1 MAINVVY
8 NIPSSI
14 LMERRRRER
23 VAAAEAQK
31 ARDQQAYLAAQRM
44 NFEREQ
50 SNLAYQRQLEMLRMR
65 LEGKPVAEGSS
76 SPQGLSMSER
86 ERLMRLEYE
95 LKGEL
100 ARQQAEATGERNRE
114 NIESREK
121 IADERNRMTSAQGN
135 LNRKHQESMQR
146 LRGEQ
151 SLGEIAERSNQTMRQ
166 IEERGRQAKGLA
178 ELKAQS
184 NIELQNLKGA
194 QRLEQMTMEQIN
206 ELERLGQVTEQQAY
220 LLKMRHAQAL
230 ERQESDQ
237 RFRAEQGEARTEASM
252 ARVRERNENRLQL
265 ELLRQEGQRVRQDV
279 QNAFSE
285 RMAKGRDE
293 SAMAR
298 LTARLDAAKS
308 LQDESYAWRDF
319 LGDKETQKQ
328 YELAKMRLDAQ
339 AYQGEEN
346 RRTQLELAD
355 RRIVAAYEQ
364 AMMLEQGRADRLKA
378 QQEFQSE
385 QSEARTEASM
395 ARVRERNENRLQL
408 ELLRQEGQRVRQDVQ
423 NAFSERMAKGR
434 DESAMAR
441 LTARLDAAKSLQDES
456 YAWRDFLGDK
466 ETQKQYELAKM
477 RLDAQAY
484 QGEENRRTQL
494 ELADRR
500 IVAAYEQAMMLEQGR
515 ADRLKAQQ
523 EFQAEQSEARMK
535 WSSSER
541 EKAREFLDGQR
552 RAREEFLADSKY
564 SDYVNSLE
572 LLAAKQGYD
581 IEKISLN
588 YDLRSEAERE
598 RYLNDLYNL
607 QFRTDAA
614 AAESERQREFQ
625 SEQGRLQREF
635 QGEQR
640 QLDRDSRFMTERDR
654 QDFMLERDAAKRE
667 HEMRMLYE
675 RSRLNRGV
683 SEEVLARR
691 EELERKK
698 IQFGMDR
705 LEFEREMQKLRLQEA
720 RAKAE
725 KREIDTSVKKLEEEV
740 IRRERF
746 YDYTP
751 EEQEEIAGLNEQREE
766 IKRAIAKGEITA
778 EEGRELNWERMRKR
792 LAIVPKIPKPNVS
805 AEGIIATNVKTING
819 VNYYYDPIGGKIAP
833 LNDLDVIRQAISNLP
848 EDELGNKDFTRLYD
862 LIVAIDRSRKLY
874 GDRKSAEAE
883 SPQRVRV
890 EDGVKAKSVGEY
902 FK

>member
-65 LEGKPVAEGSS
+65 LEGKPVADGSS

-100 ARQQAEATGERNRE
+100 ARQQAEAIGERNRE

-385 QSEARTEASM
+385 Q
-395 ARVRERNENRLQL
+395 N
-408 ELLRQEGQRVRQDVQ
+408 
-423 NAFSERMAKGR
+423 
-434 DESAMAR
+434 
-441 LTARLDAAKSLQDES
+441 
-456 YAWRDFLGDK
+456 
-466 ETQKQYELAKM
+466 
-477 RLDAQAY
+477 
-484 QGEENRRTQL
+484 
-494 ELADRR
+494 
-500 IVAAYEQAMMLEQGR
+500 
-515 ADRLKAQQ
+515 
-523 EFQAEQSEARMK
+523 EARMK

-683 SEEVLARR
+683 SEEVLAKR

-725 KREIDTSVKKLEEEV
+725 KKEIDTSVKKLEEEV

-746 YDYTP
+746 YDYSP
-751 EEQEEIAGLNEQREE
+751 EEQEEIASLNEQREE

>member
-95 LKGEL
+95 LKGNL
-100 ARQQAEATGERNRE
+100 ARQQAEAIGERNQA

-166 IEERGRQAKGLA
+166 IEERGRQAKDLA

-237 RFRAEQGEARTEASM
+237 RFRAEQGSARTEASM

-378 QQEFQSE
+378 QQEFQS
-385 QSEARTEASM
+385 
-395 ARVRERNENRLQL
+395 
-408 ELLRQEGQRVRQDVQ
+408 
-423 NAFSERMAKGR
+423 
-434 DESAMAR
+434 
-441 LTARLDAAKSLQDES
+441 
-456 YAWRDFLGDK
+456 
-466 ETQKQYELAKM
+466 
-477 RLDAQAY
+477 
-484 QGEENRRTQL
+484 
-494 ELADRR
+494 
-500 IVAAYEQAMMLEQGR
+500 
-515 ADRLKAQQ
+515 
-523 EFQAEQSEARMK
+523 EQSEARMK

-675 RSRLNRGV
+675 RSRLNRGM
-683 SEEVLARR
+683 SEELLARK

-725 KREIDTSVKKLEEEV
+725 KREIDSSVKKLEEEV

-778 EEGRELNWERMRKR
+778 EEGKELNWERMRKR

>member
-100 ARQQAEATGERNRE
+100 ARQQAEAIGERNRE

-237 RFRAEQGEARTEASM
+237 RFRAEQG
-252 ARVRERNENRLQL
+252 
-265 ELLRQEGQRVRQDV
+265 
-279 QNAFSE
+279 
-285 RMAKGRDE
+285 
-293 SAMAR
+293 
-298 LTARLDAAKS
+298 
-308 LQDESYAWRDF
+308 
-319 LGDKETQKQ
+319 
-328 YELAKMRLDAQ
+328 
-339 AYQGEEN
+339 
-346 RRTQLELAD
+346 
-355 RRIVAAYEQ
+355 
-364 AMMLEQGRADRLKA
+364 
-378 QQEFQSE
+378 
-385 QSEARTEASM
+385 EARTEASM

-675 RSRLNRGV
+675 RSRLNRGM

-725 KREIDTSVKKLEEEV
+725 KREIDSSVKKLEEEV

>member
-100 ARQQAEATGERNRE
+100 ARQQAEAIGERNRE

-237 RFRAEQGEARTEASM
+237 RFRAEQG
-252 ARVRERNENRLQL
+252 
-265 ELLRQEGQRVRQDV
+265 
-279 QNAFSE
+279 
-285 RMAKGRDE
+285 
-293 SAMAR
+293 
-298 LTARLDAAKS
+298 
-308 LQDESYAWRDF
+308 
-319 LGDKETQKQ
+319 
-328 YELAKMRLDAQ
+328 
-339 AYQGEEN
+339 
-346 RRTQLELAD
+346 
-355 RRIVAAYEQ
+355 
-364 AMMLEQGRADRLKA
+364 
-378 QQEFQSE
+378 
-385 QSEARTEASM
+385 EARTEASM

-725 KREIDTSVKKLEEEV
+725 KREIDSSVKKLEEEV

-751 EEQEEIAGLNEQREE
+751 EEQEEIASLNEQREE

-862 LIVAIDRSRKLY
+862 LIVAIDRSRRLY

>member
-44 NFEREQ
+44 NFERER

-378 QQEFQSE
+378 QQEFQ
-385 QSEARTEASM
+385 
-395 ARVRERNENRLQL
+395 
-408 ELLRQEGQRVRQDVQ
+408 
-423 NAFSERMAKGR
+423 
-434 DESAMAR
+434 
-441 LTARLDAAKSLQDES
+441 
-456 YAWRDFLGDK
+456 
-466 ETQKQYELAKM
+466 
-477 RLDAQAY
+477 
-484 QGEENRRTQL
+484 
-494 ELADRR
+494 
-500 IVAAYEQAMMLEQGR
+500 
-515 ADRLKAQQ
+515 
-523 EFQAEQSEARMK
+523 AEQSEARMK

-541 EKAREFLDGQR
+541 ERAREFLDGQR

-725 KREIDTSVKKLEEEV
+725 KREIDSSVKKLEEEV

-751 EEQEEIAGLNEQREE
+751 EEQEEIASLNEQREE

>member
-44 NFEREQ
+44 NFERER

-378 QQEFQSE
+378 QQEFQ
-385 QSEARTEASM
+385 
-395 ARVRERNENRLQL
+395 
-408 ELLRQEGQRVRQDVQ
+408 
-423 NAFSERMAKGR
+423 
-434 DESAMAR
+434 
-441 LTARLDAAKSLQDES
+441 
-456 YAWRDFLGDK
+456 
-466 ETQKQYELAKM
+466 
-477 RLDAQAY
+477 
-484 QGEENRRTQL
+484 
-494 ELADRR
+494 
-500 IVAAYEQAMMLEQGR
+500 
-515 ADRLKAQQ
+515 
-523 EFQAEQSEARMK
+523 AEQSEARMK

-683 SEEVLARR
+683 SEEVLAKR

-725 KREIDTSVKKLEEEV
+725 KREIDSSVKKLEEEV

-751 EEQEEIAGLNEQREE
+751 EEQEEIASLNEQREE

>member
-1 MAINVVY
+1 
-8 NIPSSI
+8 
-14 LMERRRRER
+14 
-23 VAAAEAQK
+23 
-31 ARDQQAYLAAQRM
+31 
-44 NFEREQ
+44 
-50 SNLAYQRQLEMLRMR
+50 
-65 LEGKPVAEGSS
+65 
-76 SPQGLSMSER
+76 
-86 ERLMRLEYE
+86 
-95 LKGEL
+95 
-100 ARQQAEATGERNRE
+100 
-114 NIESREK
+114 
-121 IADERNRMTSAQGN
+121 MTSAQGN

-178 ELKAQS
+178 ELKAKS

-237 RFRAEQGEARTEASM
+237 RFRAEQG
-252 ARVRERNENRLQL
+252 
-265 ELLRQEGQRVRQDV
+265 
-279 QNAFSE
+279 
-285 RMAKGRDE
+285 
-293 SAMAR
+293 
-298 LTARLDAAKS
+298 
-308 LQDESYAWRDF
+308 
-319 LGDKETQKQ
+319 
-328 YELAKMRLDAQ
+328 
-339 AYQGEEN
+339 
-346 RRTQLELAD
+346 
-355 RRIVAAYEQ
+355 
-364 AMMLEQGRADRLKA
+364 
-378 QQEFQSE
+378 
-385 QSEARTEASM
+385 EARTEASM

-625 SEQGRLQREF
+625 AEQGRLQREF

-667 HEMRMLYE
+667 HEMKMLYE

-725 KREIDTSVKKLEEEV
+725 KREIDSSVKKLEEEV

>member
-44 NFEREQ
+44 NFKREQ

-100 ARQQAEATGERNRE
+100 ARQQAEAIGERNRE

-237 RFRAEQGEARTEASM
+237 RFRAEQG
-252 ARVRERNENRLQL
+252 
-265 ELLRQEGQRVRQDV
+265 
-279 QNAFSE
+279 
-285 RMAKGRDE
+285 
-293 SAMAR
+293 
-298 LTARLDAAKS
+298 
-308 LQDESYAWRDF
+308 
-319 LGDKETQKQ
+319 
-328 YELAKMRLDAQ
+328 
-339 AYQGEEN
+339 
-346 RRTQLELAD
+346 
-355 RRIVAAYEQ
+355 
-364 AMMLEQGRADRLKA
+364 
-378 QQEFQSE
+378 
-385 QSEARTEASM
+385 EARTEASM

-675 RSRLNRGV
+675 RSRLNRGM
-683 SEEVLARR
+683 SEEVLAKR

-725 KREIDTSVKKLEEEV
+725 KREIDSSVKKLEEEV

>member
-44 NFEREQ
+44 NFERER

-378 QQEFQSE
+378 QQEFQ
-385 QSEARTEASM
+385 A
-395 ARVRERNENRLQL
+395 
-408 ELLRQEGQRVRQDVQ
+408 
-423 NAFSERMAKGR
+423 
-434 DESAMAR
+434 
-441 LTARLDAAKSLQDES
+441 
-456 YAWRDFLGDK
+456 
-466 ETQKQYELAKM
+466 
-477 RLDAQAY
+477 
-484 QGEENRRTQL
+484 
-494 ELADRR
+494 
-500 IVAAYEQAMMLEQGR
+500 EQG
-515 ADRLKAQQ
+515 
-523 EFQAEQSEARMK
+523 EARMK

-607 QFRTDAA
+607 QFRTAAA
-614 AAESERQREFQ
+614 AAESERQRESQ
-625 SEQGRLQREF
+625 SEHGRPQREF

-675 RSRLNRGV
+675 RSRLNRGM
-683 SEEVLARR
+683 SEEVLAKR

-725 KREIDTSVKKLEEEV
+725 KREIDSSVKKLEEEV

>member
-44 NFEREQ
+44 NFEREK

-65 LEGKPVAEGSS
+65 LEGKPVAEGAS

-100 ARQQAEATGERNRE
+100 ARQQAEAIGERNRE

-237 RFRAEQGEARTEASM
+237 RFRAEQG
-252 ARVRERNENRLQL
+252 
-265 ELLRQEGQRVRQDV
+265 
-279 QNAFSE
+279 
-285 RMAKGRDE
+285 
-293 SAMAR
+293 
-298 LTARLDAAKS
+298 
-308 LQDESYAWRDF
+308 
-319 LGDKETQKQ
+319 
-328 YELAKMRLDAQ
+328 
-339 AYQGEEN
+339 
-346 RRTQLELAD
+346 
-355 RRIVAAYEQ
+355 
-364 AMMLEQGRADRLKA
+364 
-378 QQEFQSE
+378 
-385 QSEARTEASM
+385 EARTEASM

-675 RSRLNRGV
+675 RSRLNRGM
-683 SEEVLARR
+683 SEEVLAKR

-725 KREIDTSVKKLEEEV
+725 KREIDSSVKKLEEEV

-751 EEQEEIAGLNEQREE
+751 EEQEEIASLNEQREE

>member
-44 NFEREQ
+44 NFERER

-378 QQEFQSE
+378 QQEFQ
-385 QSEARTEASM
+385 
-395 ARVRERNENRLQL
+395 
-408 ELLRQEGQRVRQDVQ
+408 
-423 NAFSERMAKGR
+423 
-434 DESAMAR
+434 
-441 LTARLDAAKSLQDES
+441 
-456 YAWRDFLGDK
+456 
-466 ETQKQYELAKM
+466 
-477 RLDAQAY
+477 
-484 QGEENRRTQL
+484 
-494 ELADRR
+494 
-500 IVAAYEQAMMLEQGR
+500 
-515 ADRLKAQQ
+515 
-523 EFQAEQSEARMK
+523 AEQNEARMK

-541 EKAREFLDGQR
+541 ERAREFLDGQR

-640 QLDRDSRFMTERDR
+640 QLDRDSRFMSERDR

-725 KREIDTSVKKLEEEV
+725 KREIDSSVKKLEEEV

>member
-100 ARQQAEATGERNRE
+100 ARQQAEAIGERNRE

-237 RFRAEQGEARTEASM
+237 RFRAEQG
-252 ARVRERNENRLQL
+252 
-265 ELLRQEGQRVRQDV
+265 
-279 QNAFSE
+279 
-285 RMAKGRDE
+285 
-293 SAMAR
+293 
-298 LTARLDAAKS
+298 
-308 LQDESYAWRDF
+308 
-319 LGDKETQKQ
+319 
-328 YELAKMRLDAQ
+328 
-339 AYQGEEN
+339 
-346 RRTQLELAD
+346 
-355 RRIVAAYEQ
+355 
-364 AMMLEQGRADRLKA
+364 
-378 QQEFQSE
+378 
-385 QSEARTEASM
+385 EARTEASM

-675 RSRLNRGV
+675 RSRLNRGM

-766 IKRAIAKGEITA
+766 IKRAIAKGEITP

-862 LIVAIDRSRKLY
+862 LIVAIDRSRRLY

>member
-44 NFEREQ
+44 NFEREK

-100 ARQQAEATGERNRE
+100 ARQQAEAIGERNRE

-237 RFRAEQGEARTEASM
+237 RFRAEQG
-252 ARVRERNENRLQL
+252 
-265 ELLRQEGQRVRQDV
+265 
-279 QNAFSE
+279 
-285 RMAKGRDE
+285 
-293 SAMAR
+293 
-298 LTARLDAAKS
+298 
-308 LQDESYAWRDF
+308 
-319 LGDKETQKQ
+319 
-328 YELAKMRLDAQ
+328 
-339 AYQGEEN
+339 
-346 RRTQLELAD
+346 
-355 RRIVAAYEQ
+355 
-364 AMMLEQGRADRLKA
+364 
-378 QQEFQSE
+378 
-385 QSEARTEASM
+385 EARTEASM

-683 SEEVLARR
+683 SEEVLAKR

-725 KREIDTSVKKLEEEV
+725 KREIDSSVKKLEEEV

-751 EEQEEIAGLNEQREE
+751 EEQEEIASLNEQREE

>member
-44 NFEREQ
+44 NFEREK

-95 LKGEL
+95 LKGNL
-100 ARQQAEATGERNRE
+100 AKQQAEAIGERNRE

-121 IADERNRMTSAQGN
+121 IADERNRMTSVQGN

-237 RFRAEQGEARTEASM
+237 RFRAEQG
-252 ARVRERNENRLQL
+252 
-265 ELLRQEGQRVRQDV
+265 
-279 QNAFSE
+279 
-285 RMAKGRDE
+285 
-293 SAMAR
+293 
-298 LTARLDAAKS
+298 
-308 LQDESYAWRDF
+308 
-319 LGDKETQKQ
+319 
-328 YELAKMRLDAQ
+328 
-339 AYQGEEN
+339 
-346 RRTQLELAD
+346 
-355 RRIVAAYEQ
+355 
-364 AMMLEQGRADRLKA
+364 
-378 QQEFQSE
+378 
-385 QSEARTEASM
+385 EARTEASM

-675 RSRLNRGV
+675 RSRLNRGM
-683 SEEVLARR
+683 SEEVLAKR

-725 KREIDTSVKKLEEEV
+725 KREIDSSVKKLEEEV

>member
-44 NFEREQ
+44 NFERER

-100 ARQQAEATGERNRE
+100 ARQQAEAIGERNRE

-121 IADERNRMTSAQGN
+121 IADERNRMTSVQGN

-237 RFRAEQGEARTEASM
+237 RFRAEQG
-252 ARVRERNENRLQL
+252 
-265 ELLRQEGQRVRQDV
+265 
-279 QNAFSE
+279 
-285 RMAKGRDE
+285 
-293 SAMAR
+293 
-298 LTARLDAAKS
+298 
-308 LQDESYAWRDF
+308 
-319 LGDKETQKQ
+319 
-328 YELAKMRLDAQ
+328 
-339 AYQGEEN
+339 
-346 RRTQLELAD
+346 
-355 RRIVAAYEQ
+355 
-364 AMMLEQGRADRLKA
+364 
-378 QQEFQSE
+378 
-385 QSEARTEASM
+385 EARTEASM

-675 RSRLNRGV
+675 RSRLNRGM
-683 SEEVLARR
+683 SEEVLAKR

-725 KREIDTSVKKLEEEV
+725 KREIDSSVKKLEEEV

>member
-100 ARQQAEATGERNRE
+100 ARQQAEAIGERNRE

-237 RFRAEQGEARTEASM
+237 RFRAEQG
-252 ARVRERNENRLQL
+252 
-265 ELLRQEGQRVRQDV
+265 
-279 QNAFSE
+279 
-285 RMAKGRDE
+285 
-293 SAMAR
+293 
-298 LTARLDAAKS
+298 
-308 LQDESYAWRDF
+308 
-319 LGDKETQKQ
+319 
-328 YELAKMRLDAQ
+328 
-339 AYQGEEN
+339 
-346 RRTQLELAD
+346 
-355 RRIVAAYEQ
+355 
-364 AMMLEQGRADRLKA
+364 
-378 QQEFQSE
+378 
-385 QSEARTEASM
+385 EARTEASM

-766 IKRAIAKGEITA
+766 IKRAIAKGEITP

-874 GDRKSAEAE
+874 GDKKSAEAE

>member
-44 NFEREQ
+44 NFERER

-100 ARQQAEATGERNRE
+100 ARQQAEAIGERNRE

-237 RFRAEQGEARTEASM
+237 RFRAEQG
-252 ARVRERNENRLQL
+252 
-265 ELLRQEGQRVRQDV
+265 
-279 QNAFSE
+279 
-285 RMAKGRDE
+285 
-293 SAMAR
+293 
-298 LTARLDAAKS
+298 
-308 LQDESYAWRDF
+308 
-319 LGDKETQKQ
+319 
-328 YELAKMRLDAQ
+328 
-339 AYQGEEN
+339 
-346 RRTQLELAD
+346 
-355 RRIVAAYEQ
+355 
-364 AMMLEQGRADRLKA
+364 
-378 QQEFQSE
+378 
-385 QSEARTEASM
+385 EARTEASM

-675 RSRLNRGV
+675 RSRLNRGM
-683 SEEVLARR
+683 SEEVLAKR

-725 KREIDTSVKKLEEEV
+725 KREIDSSVKKLEEEV

-751 EEQEEIAGLNEQREE
+751 EEQEEIASLNEQREE

>member
-44 NFEREQ
+44 NFERER

-100 ARQQAEATGERNRE
+100 ARQQAEATGERNQA

-121 IADERNRMTSAQGN
+121 IADERNRMTSVQGN

-378 QQEFQSE
+378 QQEFQ
-385 QSEARTEASM
+385 
-395 ARVRERNENRLQL
+395 
-408 ELLRQEGQRVRQDVQ
+408 
-423 NAFSERMAKGR
+423 
-434 DESAMAR
+434 
-441 LTARLDAAKSLQDES
+441 
-456 YAWRDFLGDK
+456 
-466 ETQKQYELAKM
+466 
-477 RLDAQAY
+477 
-484 QGEENRRTQL
+484 
-494 ELADRR
+494 
-500 IVAAYEQAMMLEQGR
+500 
-515 ADRLKAQQ
+515 
-523 EFQAEQSEARMK
+523 AEQSEARMK

-625 SEQGRLQREF
+625 AEQGRLQREF

-683 SEEVLARR
+683 SEEVLAKR

-725 KREIDTSVKKLEEEV
+725 KREIDSSVKKLEEEV

>member
-378 QQEFQSE
+378 QQEFQ
-385 QSEARTEASM
+385 
-395 ARVRERNENRLQL
+395 
-408 ELLRQEGQRVRQDVQ
+408 
-423 NAFSERMAKGR
+423 
-434 DESAMAR
+434 
-441 LTARLDAAKSLQDES
+441 
-456 YAWRDFLGDK
+456 
-466 ETQKQYELAKM
+466 
-477 RLDAQAY
+477 
-484 QGEENRRTQL
+484 
-494 ELADRR
+494 
-500 IVAAYEQAMMLEQGR
+500 
-515 ADRLKAQQ
+515 
-523 EFQAEQSEARMK
+523 AEQSEARMK

-675 RSRLNRGV
+675 RSRLNRGM
-683 SEEVLARR
+683 SEEVLAKR

-725 KREIDTSVKKLEEEV
+725 KREIDSSVKKLEEEV

>member
-44 NFEREQ
+44 NFERER

-378 QQEFQSE
+378 QQEFQ
-385 QSEARTEASM
+385 
-395 ARVRERNENRLQL
+395 
-408 ELLRQEGQRVRQDVQ
+408 
-423 NAFSERMAKGR
+423 
-434 DESAMAR
+434 
-441 LTARLDAAKSLQDES
+441 
-456 YAWRDFLGDK
+456 
-466 ETQKQYELAKM
+466 
-477 RLDAQAY
+477 
-484 QGEENRRTQL
+484 
-494 ELADRR
+494 
-500 IVAAYEQAMMLEQGR
+500 
-515 ADRLKAQQ
+515 
-523 EFQAEQSEARMK
+523 AEQSEARMK

-675 RSRLNRGV
+675 RSRLNRGM
-683 SEEVLARR
+683 SEEVLAKR
-691 EELERKK
+691 EELEREK

-725 KREIDTSVKKLEEEV
+725 KREIDSSVKKLEEEV

>member
-100 ARQQAEATGERNRE
+100 ARQQAEAIGERNQA

-166 IEERGRQAKGLA
+166 IEERGKQSQSLA
-178 ELKAQS
+178 ELKARS

-220 LLKMRHAQAL
+220 LLKLRHAQSL

-237 RFRAEQGEARTEASM
+237 KFRAGQNEAKSEASM

-265 ELLRQEGQRVRQDV
+265 EMLRQEGQRARQDV

-298 LTARLDAAKS
+298 LTKRLDAAKS

-328 YELAKMRLDAQ
+328 YELAKMRLEAQ
-339 AYQGEEN
+339 AYQGDEN

-355 RRIVAAYEQ
+355 RRIVAAYDQ
-364 AMMLEQGRADRLKA
+364 ALMLEQGRADRL
-378 QQEFQSE
+378 Q
-385 QSEARTEASM
+385 M
-395 ARVRERNENRLQL
+395 
-408 ELLRQEGQRVRQDVQ
+408 
-423 NAFSERMAKGR
+423 
-434 DESAMAR
+434 
-441 LTARLDAAKSLQDES
+441 
-456 YAWRDFLGDK
+456 
-466 ETQKQYELAKM
+466 
-477 RLDAQAY
+477 
-484 QGEENRRTQL
+484 
-494 ELADRR
+494 
-500 IVAAYEQAMMLEQGR
+500 
-515 ADRLKAQQ
+515 QQ
-523 EFQAEQSEARMK
+523 EFQAGQNEARMQ
-535 WSSSER
+535 WSSAER
-541 EKAREFLDGQR
+541 QKARDFMDEQR
-552 RAREEFLADSKY
+552 RAREEFLADSRY

-572 LLAAKQGYD
+572 LLAAKNGYD

-614 AAESERQREFQ
+614 AAESERQRSFQ
-625 SEQGRLQREF
+625 AEQGRLQREF

-640 QLDRDSRFMTERDR
+640 QLDRDSRFMNERDR
-654 QDFMLERDAAKRE
+654 QDFILERDSLRRE
-667 HEMRMLYE
+667 HDMKMLYE

-683 SEEVLARR
+683 SEEILSKR
-691 EELERKK
+691 EELERQK
-698 IQFGMDR
+698 IQFGMDK
-705 LEFEREMQKLRLQEA
+705 LKYESEMQKLRLQEA
-720 RAKAE
+720 RVKAE
-725 KREIDTSVKKLEEEV
+725 KKDIDSSVRKLEEEV

-751 EEQEEIAGLNEQREE
+751 EEQETISQLDAEREE
-766 IKRAIAKGEITA
+766 IKRAISKGEITM
-778 EEGRELNWERMRKR
+778 EEGREMNWKRMRKR
-792 LAIVPKIPKPNVS
+792 LSIVPRIPKPNVS
-805 AEGIIATNVKTING
+805 AETIIATSVRNING
-819 VNYYYDPIGGKIAP
+819 VNYYVDPIDGKMTP
-833 LNDLDVIRQAISNLP
+833 LNDLNVVRQALSVLP
-848 EDELGNKDFTRLYD
+848 ADEMGNKDFTRLYD
-862 LIVAIDRSRKLY
+862 TIVAIDRTQKLY
-874 GDRKSAEAE
+874 QDRKAVETN
-883 SPQRVRV
+883 SPQRVKV
-890 EDGVKAKSVGEY
+890 EDGVGTKSVGEY
-902 FK
+902 FRKD

>member
-100 ARQQAEATGERNRE
+100 ARQQAEAIGERNRE

-166 IEERGRQAKGLA
+166 IEERGRQAKDLA

-237 RFRAEQGEARTEASM
+237 RFRAEQG
-252 ARVRERNENRLQL
+252 
-265 ELLRQEGQRVRQDV
+265 
-279 QNAFSE
+279 
-285 RMAKGRDE
+285 
-293 SAMAR
+293 
-298 LTARLDAAKS
+298 
-308 LQDESYAWRDF
+308 
-319 LGDKETQKQ
+319 
-328 YELAKMRLDAQ
+328 
-339 AYQGEEN
+339 
-346 RRTQLELAD
+346 
-355 RRIVAAYEQ
+355 
-364 AMMLEQGRADRLKA
+364 
-378 QQEFQSE
+378 
-385 QSEARTEASM
+385 EARTEASM

-766 IKRAIAKGEITA
+766 IKRAIAKGEITP

-862 LIVAIDRSRKLY
+862 LIVAIDRSRRLY

>member
-44 NFEREQ
+44 NFERER

-100 ARQQAEATGERNRE
+100 ARQQAEAIGERNRE

-237 RFRAEQGEARTEASM
+237 RFRAEQG
-252 ARVRERNENRLQL
+252 
-265 ELLRQEGQRVRQDV
+265 
-279 QNAFSE
+279 
-285 RMAKGRDE
+285 
-293 SAMAR
+293 
-298 LTARLDAAKS
+298 
-308 LQDESYAWRDF
+308 
-319 LGDKETQKQ
+319 
-328 YELAKMRLDAQ
+328 
-339 AYQGEEN
+339 
-346 RRTQLELAD
+346 
-355 RRIVAAYEQ
+355 
-364 AMMLEQGRADRLKA
+364 
-378 QQEFQSE
+378 
-385 QSEARTEASM
+385 EARTEASM

-683 SEEVLARR
+683 SEEVLAKR

-705 LEFEREMQKLRLQEA
+705 LEFEREMQKLRLQEV

-725 KREIDTSVKKLEEEV
+725 KREIDSSVKKLEEEV

>member
-44 NFEREQ
+44 NFERER

-100 ARQQAEATGERNRE
+100 ARQQAEAIGERNRE

-378 QQEFQSE
+378 QQEFQ
-385 QSEARTEASM
+385 
-395 ARVRERNENRLQL
+395 
-408 ELLRQEGQRVRQDVQ
+408 
-423 NAFSERMAKGR
+423 
-434 DESAMAR
+434 
-441 LTARLDAAKSLQDES
+441 
-456 YAWRDFLGDK
+456 
-466 ETQKQYELAKM
+466 
-477 RLDAQAY
+477 
-484 QGEENRRTQL
+484 
-494 ELADRR
+494 
-500 IVAAYEQAMMLEQGR
+500 
-515 ADRLKAQQ
+515 
-523 EFQAEQSEARMK
+523 AEQNEARMK

-541 EKAREFLDGQR
+541 ERAREFLDGQR

>member
-100 ARQQAEATGERNRE
+100 ARQQAEAIGERNRE

-237 RFRAEQGEARTEASM
+237 RFRAEQG
-252 ARVRERNENRLQL
+252 
-265 ELLRQEGQRVRQDV
+265 
-279 QNAFSE
+279 
-285 RMAKGRDE
+285 
-293 SAMAR
+293 
-298 LTARLDAAKS
+298 
-308 LQDESYAWRDF
+308 
-319 LGDKETQKQ
+319 
-328 YELAKMRLDAQ
+328 
-339 AYQGEEN
+339 
-346 RRTQLELAD
+346 
-355 RRIVAAYEQ
+355 
-364 AMMLEQGRADRLKA
+364 
-378 QQEFQSE
+378 
-385 QSEARTEASM
+385 EARTEASM

-675 RSRLNRGV
+675 RSRLNRGM

-725 KREIDTSVKKLEEEV
+725 KREIDSSVKKLEEEV

-862 LIVAIDRSRKLY
+862 LIVAIDRSRRLY

>member
-100 ARQQAEATGERNRE
+100 ARQQAEAIGERNRE

-237 RFRAEQGEARTEASM
+237 RFRAEQG
-252 ARVRERNENRLQL
+252 
-265 ELLRQEGQRVRQDV
+265 
-279 QNAFSE
+279 
-285 RMAKGRDE
+285 
-293 SAMAR
+293 
-298 LTARLDAAKS
+298 
-308 LQDESYAWRDF
+308 
-319 LGDKETQKQ
+319 
-328 YELAKMRLDAQ
+328 
-339 AYQGEEN
+339 
-346 RRTQLELAD
+346 
-355 RRIVAAYEQ
+355 
-364 AMMLEQGRADRLKA
+364 
-378 QQEFQSE
+378 
-385 QSEARTEASM
+385 EARTEASM

-705 LEFEREMQKLRLQEA
+705 LEFERDMQKLRLQEA

-725 KREIDTSVKKLEEEV
+725 KREIDSSVKKLEEEV

-766 IKRAIAKGEITA
+766 IKRAIAKGEITP

>member
-44 NFEREQ
+44 NFERER

-378 QQEFQSE
+378 QQEFQ
-385 QSEARTEASM
+385 A
-395 ARVRERNENRLQL
+395 
-408 ELLRQEGQRVRQDVQ
+408 
-423 NAFSERMAKGR
+423 
-434 DESAMAR
+434 
-441 LTARLDAAKSLQDES
+441 
-456 YAWRDFLGDK
+456 
-466 ETQKQYELAKM
+466 
-477 RLDAQAY
+477 
-484 QGEENRRTQL
+484 
-494 ELADRR
+494 
-500 IVAAYEQAMMLEQGR
+500 EQG
-515 ADRLKAQQ
+515 
-523 EFQAEQSEARMK
+523 EARMK

-675 RSRLNRGV
+675 RSRLNRGM
-683 SEEVLARR
+683 SEEVLAKR

-725 KREIDTSVKKLEEEV
+725 KREIDSSVKKLEEEV

>member
-44 NFEREQ
+44 NFEREK

-100 ARQQAEATGERNRE
+100 ARQQAEAIGERNRE

-237 RFRAEQGEARTEASM
+237 RFRAEQG
-252 ARVRERNENRLQL
+252 
-265 ELLRQEGQRVRQDV
+265 
-279 QNAFSE
+279 
-285 RMAKGRDE
+285 
-293 SAMAR
+293 
-298 LTARLDAAKS
+298 
-308 LQDESYAWRDF
+308 
-319 LGDKETQKQ
+319 
-328 YELAKMRLDAQ
+328 
-339 AYQGEEN
+339 
-346 RRTQLELAD
+346 
-355 RRIVAAYEQ
+355 
-364 AMMLEQGRADRLKA
+364 
-378 QQEFQSE
+378 
-385 QSEARTEASM
+385 EARTEASM

-675 RSRLNRGV
+675 RSRLNRGM

>member
-76 SPQGLSMSER
+76 SPQGLSISER
-86 ERLMRLEYE
+86 GRLMRLEYE

-378 QQEFQSE
+378 QQEFQ
-385 QSEARTEASM
+385 
-395 ARVRERNENRLQL
+395 
-408 ELLRQEGQRVRQDVQ
+408 
-423 NAFSERMAKGR
+423 
-434 DESAMAR
+434 
-441 LTARLDAAKSLQDES
+441 
-456 YAWRDFLGDK
+456 
-466 ETQKQYELAKM
+466 
-477 RLDAQAY
+477 
-484 QGEENRRTQL
+484 
-494 ELADRR
+494 
-500 IVAAYEQAMMLEQGR
+500 
-515 ADRLKAQQ
+515 
-523 EFQAEQSEARMK
+523 AEQSEARMK

-640 QLDRDSRFMTERDR
+640 QLDRDSRFMSERDR

-725 KREIDTSVKKLEEEV
+725 KREIDSSVKKLEEEV

-766 IKRAIAKGEITA
+766 IKRAIAKGEITP

>member
-44 NFEREQ
+44 NFQREQ
-50 SNLAYQRQLEMLRMR
+50 SDLAYQRQLEMLRMR
-65 LEGKPVAEGSS
+65 LEGKPVAEGAS

-100 ARQQAEATGERNRE
+100 ARQQAEAIGERNRE

-378 QQEFQSE
+378 QQEFQ
-385 QSEARTEASM
+385 
-395 ARVRERNENRLQL
+395 
-408 ELLRQEGQRVRQDVQ
+408 
-423 NAFSERMAKGR
+423 
-434 DESAMAR
+434 
-441 LTARLDAAKSLQDES
+441 
-456 YAWRDFLGDK
+456 
-466 ETQKQYELAKM
+466 
-477 RLDAQAY
+477 
-484 QGEENRRTQL
+484 
-494 ELADRR
+494 
-500 IVAAYEQAMMLEQGR
+500 
-515 ADRLKAQQ
+515 
-523 EFQAEQSEARMK
+523 AEQSEARMK

-541 EKAREFLDGQR
+541 ERAREFLDGQR

-675 RSRLNRGV
+675 RSRLNRGM

-725 KREIDTSVKKLEEEV
+725 KREIDSSVKKLEEEV

>member
-378 QQEFQSE
+378 QQEFQ
-385 QSEARTEASM
+385 
-395 ARVRERNENRLQL
+395 
-408 ELLRQEGQRVRQDVQ
+408 
-423 NAFSERMAKGR
+423 
-434 DESAMAR
+434 
-441 LTARLDAAKSLQDES
+441 
-456 YAWRDFLGDK
+456 
-466 ETQKQYELAKM
+466 
-477 RLDAQAY
+477 
-484 QGEENRRTQL
+484 
-494 ELADRR
+494 
-500 IVAAYEQAMMLEQGR
+500 
-515 ADRLKAQQ
+515 
-523 EFQAEQSEARMK
+523 AEQSEARMK

-725 KREIDTSVKKLEEEV
+725 KREIDSSVKKLEEEV

>member
-44 NFEREQ
+44 NFEREK

-100 ARQQAEATGERNRE
+100 ARQQSEAIGERNQA

-121 IADERNRMTSAQGN
+121 IADERNRMTSVQGN

-308 LQDESYAWRDF
+308 LQE
-319 LGDKETQKQ
+319 
-328 YELAKMRLDAQ
+328 
-339 AYQGEEN
+339 
-346 RRTQLELAD
+346 
-355 RRIVAAYEQ
+355 
-364 AMMLEQGRADRLKA
+364 
-378 QQEFQSE
+378 
-385 QSEARTEASM
+385 
-395 ARVRERNENRLQL
+395 
-408 ELLRQEGQRVRQDVQ
+408 
-423 NAFSERMAKGR
+423 
-434 DESAMAR
+434 
-441 LTARLDAAKSLQDES
+441 ES

>member
-100 ARQQAEATGERNRE
+100 ARQQAEAIGERNRE

-237 RFRAEQGEARTEASM
+237 RFRAEQG
-252 ARVRERNENRLQL
+252 
-265 ELLRQEGQRVRQDV
+265 
-279 QNAFSE
+279 
-285 RMAKGRDE
+285 
-293 SAMAR
+293 
-298 LTARLDAAKS
+298 
-308 LQDESYAWRDF
+308 
-319 LGDKETQKQ
+319 
-328 YELAKMRLDAQ
+328 
-339 AYQGEEN
+339 
-346 RRTQLELAD
+346 
-355 RRIVAAYEQ
+355 
-364 AMMLEQGRADRLKA
+364 
-378 QQEFQSE
+378 
-385 QSEARTEASM
+385 EARTEASM

-675 RSRLNRGV
+675 RSRLNRGM
-683 SEEVLARR
+683 SEEVLAKR

-725 KREIDTSVKKLEEEV
+725 KREIDSSVKKLEEEV

-778 EEGRELNWERMRKR
+778 EEGKELNWERMRKR

>member
-65 LEGKPVAEGSS
+65 LEGKPVADGSA

-378 QQEFQSE
+378 QQEFQ
-385 QSEARTEASM
+385 
-395 ARVRERNENRLQL
+395 
-408 ELLRQEGQRVRQDVQ
+408 
-423 NAFSERMAKGR
+423 
-434 DESAMAR
+434 
-441 LTARLDAAKSLQDES
+441 
-456 YAWRDFLGDK
+456 
-466 ETQKQYELAKM
+466 
-477 RLDAQAY
+477 
-484 QGEENRRTQL
+484 
-494 ELADRR
+494 
-500 IVAAYEQAMMLEQGR
+500 
-515 ADRLKAQQ
+515 
-523 EFQAEQSEARMK
+523 AEQSEARMK

-683 SEEVLARR
+683 SEEVLAKR

-725 KREIDTSVKKLEEEV
+725 KREIDSSVKKLEEEV

>member
-44 NFEREQ
+44 NFERER

-100 ARQQAEATGERNRE
+100 ARQQAEAIGERNRE

-237 RFRAEQGEARTEASM
+237 RFRAEQG
-252 ARVRERNENRLQL
+252 
-265 ELLRQEGQRVRQDV
+265 
-279 QNAFSE
+279 
-285 RMAKGRDE
+285 
-293 SAMAR
+293 
-298 LTARLDAAKS
+298 
-308 LQDESYAWRDF
+308 
-319 LGDKETQKQ
+319 
-328 YELAKMRLDAQ
+328 
-339 AYQGEEN
+339 
-346 RRTQLELAD
+346 
-355 RRIVAAYEQ
+355 
-364 AMMLEQGRADRLKA
+364 
-378 QQEFQSE
+378 
-385 QSEARTEASM
+385 EARTEASM

-751 EEQEEIAGLNEQREE
+751 EEQEEIASLNEQREE

-862 LIVAIDRSRKLY
+862 LIVAIDRSRRLY

>member
-44 NFEREQ
+44 NFERER

-378 QQEFQSE
+378 QQEFQ
-385 QSEARTEASM
+385 
-395 ARVRERNENRLQL
+395 
-408 ELLRQEGQRVRQDVQ
+408 
-423 NAFSERMAKGR
+423 
-434 DESAMAR
+434 
-441 LTARLDAAKSLQDES
+441 
-456 YAWRDFLGDK
+456 
-466 ETQKQYELAKM
+466 
-477 RLDAQAY
+477 
-484 QGEENRRTQL
+484 
-494 ELADRR
+494 
-500 IVAAYEQAMMLEQGR
+500 
-515 ADRLKAQQ
+515 
-523 EFQAEQSEARMK
+523 AEQSEARMK

-675 RSRLNRGV
+675 RSRLNRGM
-683 SEEVLARR
+683 SEEVLAKR

-725 KREIDTSVKKLEEEV
+725 KREIDSSVKKLEEEV

-874 GDRKSAEAE
+874 GDRKSAESE

>member
-44 NFEREQ
+44 NFERER

-100 ARQQAEATGERNRE
+100 ARQQAEAIGERNRE

-298 LTARLDAAKS
+298 LT
-308 LQDESYAWRDF
+308 
-319 LGDKETQKQ
+319 
-328 YELAKMRLDAQ
+328 
-339 AYQGEEN
+339 
-346 RRTQLELAD
+346 
-355 RRIVAAYEQ
+355 V
-364 AMMLEQGRADRLKA
+364 
-378 QQEFQSE
+378 
-385 QSEARTEASM
+385 
-395 ARVRERNENRLQL
+395 
-408 ELLRQEGQRVRQDVQ
+408 
-423 NAFSERMAKGR
+423 
-434 DESAMAR
+434 
-441 LTARLDAAKSLQDES
+441 RLDAAKSLQDES

-675 RSRLNRGV
+675 RSRLNRGM
-683 SEEVLARR
+683 SEEVLAKR

-725 KREIDTSVKKLEEEV
+725 KREIDSSVKKLEEEV

>member
-285 RMAKGRDE
+285 RMAK
-293 SAMAR
+293 S
-298 LTARLDAAKS
+298 
-308 LQDESYAWRDF
+308 
-319 LGDKETQKQ
+319 
-328 YELAKMRLDAQ
+328 
-339 AYQGEEN
+339 
-346 RRTQLELAD
+346 
-355 RRIVAAYEQ
+355 
-364 AMMLEQGRADRLKA
+364 
-378 QQEFQSE
+378 
-385 QSEARTEASM
+385 
-395 ARVRERNENRLQL
+395 
-408 ELLRQEGQRVRQDVQ
+408 
-423 NAFSERMAKGR
+423 R

-640 QLDRDSRFMTERDR
+640 QLDRDSRFMSERDR

-725 KREIDTSVKKLEEEV
+725 KREIDSSVKKLEEEV

-862 LIVAIDRSRKLY
+862 LIVAIDRSRRLY

>member
-44 NFEREQ
+44 NFERER

-100 ARQQAEATGERNRE
+100 ARQQAEAIGERNRE

-385 QSEARTEASM
+385 QSEAR
-395 ARVRERNENRLQL
+395 
-408 ELLRQEGQRVRQDVQ
+408 
-423 NAFSERMAKGR
+423 
-434 DESAMAR
+434 
-441 LTARLDAAKSLQDES
+441 
-456 YAWRDFLGDK
+456 
-466 ETQKQYELAKM
+466 
-477 RLDAQAY
+477 
-484 QGEENRRTQL
+484 
-494 ELADRR
+494 
-500 IVAAYEQAMMLEQGR
+500 
-515 ADRLKAQQ
+515 
-523 EFQAEQSEARMK
+523 MK

-683 SEEVLARR
+683 SEEVLAKR

-725 KREIDTSVKKLEEEV
+725 KREIDSSVKKLEEEV

>member
-44 NFEREQ
+44 NFQREQ
-50 SNLAYQRQLEMLRMR
+50 SNLAYQRQLEMLRTR
-65 LEGKPVAEGSS
+65 IEGKPVAEGSS
-76 SPQGLSMSER
+76 SLQGLSMSER

-166 IEERGRQAKGLA
+166 IEERGRQAKDLA

-220 LLKMRHAQAL
+220 LLKLRHAQSL

-364 AMMLEQGRADRLKA
+364 AMMLEQGRADRL
-378 QQEFQSE
+378 
-385 QSEARTEASM
+385 R
-395 ARVRERNENRLQL
+395 
-408 ELLRQEGQRVRQDVQ
+408 
-423 NAFSERMAKGR
+423 
-434 DESAMAR
+434 
-441 LTARLDAAKSLQDES
+441 
-456 YAWRDFLGDK
+456 
-466 ETQKQYELAKM
+466 
-477 RLDAQAY
+477 
-484 QGEENRRTQL
+484 
-494 ELADRR
+494 
-500 IVAAYEQAMMLEQGR
+500 
-515 ADRLKAQQ
+515 AQQ

-588 YDLRSEAERE
+588 YDLRRESERE
-598 RYLNDLYNL
+598 KYLNDLYNL

-614 AAESERQREFQ
+614 AAESERQRSFQ
-625 SEQGRLQREF
+625 AEQGRLQREF

-654 QDFMLERDAAKRE
+654 QDFMLERDSLRRE
-667 HEMRMLYE
+667 HDMKMLYE

-683 SEEVLARR
+683 SEELLTKR

-725 KREIDTSVKKLEEEV
+725 KRDIDSSVRKLEEEV

-751 EEQEEIAGLNEQREE
+751 EEQKTISQLDAKREE
-766 IKRAIAKGEITA
+766 IKLAISNGEISM
-778 EEGRELNWERMRKR
+778 EDGRELNWERMRKR
-792 LAIVPKIPKPNVS
+792 LAIVPRIPKPNVS
-805 AEGIIATNVKTING
+805 AETIIATSVRNING
-819 VNYYYDPIGGKIAP
+819 VNYYVDPIDGKMTP
-833 LNDLDVIRQAISNLP
+833 LNDLNVVRQALSVLP
-848 EDELGNKDFTRLYD
+848 VDEMGNKDFTRLYD
-862 LIVAIDRSRKLY
+862 TIVAIDKTQKLY
-874 GDRKSAEAE
+874 QDRKAVEAE